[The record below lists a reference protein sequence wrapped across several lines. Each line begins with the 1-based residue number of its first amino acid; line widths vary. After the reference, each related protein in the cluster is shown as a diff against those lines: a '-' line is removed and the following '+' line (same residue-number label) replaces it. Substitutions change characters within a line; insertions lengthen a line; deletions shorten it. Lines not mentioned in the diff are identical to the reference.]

1 MVRFRSFPSRPFYSF
16 SSAIKNLFEA
26 RDFLLSRDRRRNA
39 PSLIPI
45 LNQRNSRTL
54 PRLERRFFLVPLQ
67 RATLHRPMDSSFSQ
81 SNRESRA
88 WNRDKME
95 FFFFS
100 NFLRGIGLFT
110 INNFVFSYYR
120 QSVNAIKELTISL
133 NDIERFP
140 STCYFYLQ

>member
-1 MVRFRSFPSRPFYSF
+1 MDKGLDKEIVWKWRDAEMVRFRSFPSRPFYSF

-67 RATLHRPMDSSFSQ
+67 RATLHRRMDSSF
-81 SNRESRA
+81 
-88 WNRDKME
+88 
-95 FFFFS
+95 
-100 NFLRGIGLFT
+100 
-110 INNFVFSYYR
+110 
-120 QSVNAIKELTISL
+120 
-133 NDIERFP
+133 FP
-140 STCYFYLQ
+140 I

>member
-100 NFLRGIGLFT
+100 NSLFCEESNCLRLI
-110 INNFVFSYYR
+110 
-120 QSVNAIKELTISL
+120 ISCFR
-133 NDIERFP
+133 IIAKV
-140 STCYFYLQ
+140 STRSKN